1 LESIFN
7 YKRAIEK
14 KWRDADENG
23 EDRMSKK
30 NVAAGR
36 KSVPAVRKRE
46 QVPDFSSHEQTAR
59 DLAAMTDFKE
69 IKAIRD
75 KAEGFKVYATA
86 AKDPKWVD
94 KAIRI
99 YYSAKDNMGRVI
111 KEMRGRKELV
121 DAKGASGKATAKAKN
136 SLSPEDRLKTWAD
149 LESLT
154 ARNMVR
160 MSQVL

>member
-1 LESIFN
+1 
-7 YKRAIEK
+7 
-14 KWRDADENG
+14 
-23 EDRMSKK
+23 MSKT
-30 NVAAGR
+30 NVGARR

-46 QVPDFSSHEQTAR
+46 QSVPNFSSREQTAR
-59 DLAAMTDFKE
+59 DLAAMTDFAE

-94 KAIRI
+94 KAVRI
-99 YYSAKDNMGRVI
+99 YYAAKDNMGRVI
-111 KEMRGRKELV
+111 KEMRARKELV

-149 LESLT
+149 LALQLRFLKVSESMGNHDSKIVD
-154 ARNMVR
+154 AGGVD
-160 MSQVL
+160 